1 MRSISTMGYL
11 DNDEK
16 KAYTFVESNS
26 ISTSIQTVYHEENG
40 MWYFEDD
47 ENKKMFSVDPIL
59 LPYIITYKDAIFKDF
74 NDNVPEDE
82 IVKIEDVV
90 DEITLYPNCF
100 LDKAM
105 KKYPDLKEYDNFGYY
120 NVYYKLNNHMAITI
134 VKNCMYKSYQ
144 VPEYY
149 ILYNC
154 NAEYS
159 QSIVIEKGERDLS
172 FAYNIFLLSSCN
184 KSDGYI
190 SAIAEPIVKGSKLYR
205 IMITNEVIGDKEVK
219 YSYSPYNKGYRLT
232 DIDIYKNNL
241 CTELGIVKRI
251 HASYEKKEK
260 QYVANVPHMIGLLTG
275 NNENHLLY
283 VYDVNVDRETIMETI
298 ITESQSNRG
307 DTRMIYCSSS
317 FDIMEED

>member
-1 MRSISTMGYL
+1 MRSISTMGYF

-16 KAYTFVESNS
+16 KAYTFAESNS

-74 NDNVPEDE
+74 NDDVPKDE
-82 IVKIEDVV
+82 IVKLEHVV

-100 LDKAM
+100 LNKTM
-105 KKYPDLKEYDNFGYY
+105 EKYPDIKEHDNFGYY
-120 NVYYKLNNHMAITI
+120 DVSYKFNNHMAITI

-149 ILYNC
+149 ILYNYD
-154 NAEYS
+154 AEYS
-159 QSIVIEKGERDLS
+159 QAIVIEKEERDLS

-251 HASYEKKEK
+251 HVSYEKREK